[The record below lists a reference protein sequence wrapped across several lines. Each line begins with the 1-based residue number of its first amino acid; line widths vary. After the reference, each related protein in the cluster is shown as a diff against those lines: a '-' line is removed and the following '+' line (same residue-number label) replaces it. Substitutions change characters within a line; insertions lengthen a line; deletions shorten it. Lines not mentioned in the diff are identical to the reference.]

1 MVVTGGFSEH
11 RENGA
16 DEPRVGGRAAKEE
29 CLCVGYSSD
38 GSVHRQVGI
47 PMCDAEQGG
56 QK

>member
-1 MVVTGGFSEH
+1 MVTGGFSEH

-38 GSVHRQVGI
+38 GSVHQQLGI